1 MSTDVRYQRGHFHN
15 ESINMYFVFC
25 ILIIREQYVSM
36 SVQTEQRILLDCPS
50 VTKSICPTYLRI
62 IISLFDLYIYSDFC
76 HLLFV
81 CVVRVGDGE
90 VDGCY
95 WSVWSWWMW
104 IWWWW
109 WWCLCCWWPWQ
120 WCWRWCWRWG
130 QMDGSD
136 WWAGCWTCLI
146 SSALPQI
153 NNGIQADQGPGR
165 FLRTLPGIKCIKESK
180 KAHDVPGA
188 HLTPHHT
195 PIDAHHLCFFT
206 PMCTKMWR

>member
-1 MSTDVRYQRGHFHN
+1 MRWGQ
-15 ESINMYFVFC
+15 
-25 ILIIREQYVSM
+25 
-36 SVQTEQRILLDCPS
+36 
-50 VTKSICPTYLRI
+50 
-62 IISLFDLYIYSDFC
+62 
-76 HLLFV
+76 
-81 CVVRVGDGE
+81 
-90 VDGCY
+90 
-95 WSVWSWWMW
+95 WWLW

-120 WCWRWCWRWG
+120 WCWRWCWLWG

-180 KAHDVPGA
+180 KAHDVPLA

-195 PIDAHHLCFFT
+195 PLAHHLSFFT
-206 PMCTKMWR
+206 AMCTKIWRYRDACWVMSVTQDFGSLSQMLSRLTQTFWTVSGTFCLKRHQCFSEPMLALFIKCFFIFFYFINVFWLVYEWVMRPDFSILTDKQRFQATLD